1 VLSKEKQNLQ
11 EMLASPGWEVYK
23 QLIIGENGS
32 LRNRLRADLEA
43 AGRTGE
49 AIKSA
54 RAVGQIDLLETVL
67 EVPVKYIRAS

>member
-1 VLSKEKQNLQ
+1 MLSKDKQLVQ
-11 EMLASPGWEVYK
+11 ELLAHPGWEIYK